1 MSASGPSPGSAR
13 TLLPGLH
20 DLGPWYRAEV
30 HGLTEAQLDFATPAP
45 APEWLWWSI
54 RRQASHMARVCFLWW
69 FVIWGDRLW
78 EGQPPPVQDLP
89 GVLNRPPPAGQPP
102 TSQLNPAT
110 YRTMDA
116 ILARLD
122 EGLALTQAVLA
133 RHTVVQAQQRTT
145 LLTPAPHVQ
154 PIMGLLQQAHPQGFA
169 PSPTEATQWIVSL
182 EGTGRHLYFEALT
195 HLYNVQRL
203 KRAQGLST
211 CVDLPRVGYYVLP
224 GWDNDLQEAP

>member
-1 MSASGPSPGSAR
+1 MSVVGPSPGSAL
-13 TLLPGLH
+13 TLVPGVA
-20 DLGPWYRAEV
+20 DIGPWYCREV
-30 HGLTEAQLDFATPAP
+30 QGLTEAQLDFATPAP

-69 FVIWGDRLW
+69 FVIWDDRVW
-78 EGQPPPVQDLP
+78 DGHPPPVHDLP
-89 GVLNRPPPAGQPP
+89 GVLNMPPAGQP
-102 TSQLNPAT
+102 TSSQLNPAT

-122 EGLALTQAVLA
+122 EGLALTQAVLE
-133 RHTVVQAQQRTT
+133 RHTVAQAQQLTT
-145 LLTPAPHVQ
+145 TLTPASHVQ

-169 PSPTEATQWIVSL
+169 PSPTDAAQWIVSL

-195 HLYNVQRL
+195 HLYNIQRL
-203 KRAQGLST
+203 KRAQGLSA